1 MIDVPKRQLLHPSL
15 QKLNAVHQRRLRLL
29 GLLFFLTM
37 SGTLVFLMIDAF
49 TSRELANLLLLAVMG
64 LVMLPTVALMGGLMW
79 YLDRWVTRGLGEAD
93 RVLRQSAPSSA
104 RLKPVGRATGFGA
117 LMAVQFLK
125 GGQPATESV
134 HVLIN
139 PSFRW
144 SRPPDREVAVEWYCL
159 DLRPG
164 SPLVALQSDGDA
176 LLGKIVAREA
186 HERQTRWIMV
196 VVFGL
201 VALVATVLWVTVG
214 YRSMG

>member
-1 MIDVPKRQLLHPSL
+1 MTDVPKTQLLHPSL

-37 SGTLVFLMIDAF
+37 AGLLVFLMITAM
-49 TSRELANLLLLAVMG
+49 TSRELANLIVLAVAG

-93 RVLRQSAPSSA
+93 RVLRQSAPASA
-104 RLKPVGRATGFGA
+104 RLKPVGRATRFGI

-125 GGQPATESV
+125 GGQLATEPL

-144 SRPPDREVAVEWYCL
+144 SRPPDREVTVEWYCQ
-159 DLRPG
+159 DLKPG
-164 SPLVALQSDGDA
+164 SSLVALQPDGGA
-176 LLGKIVAREA
+176 LLGKVVLREA
-186 HERQTRWIMV
+186 HERQMRWMMV

-201 VALVATVLWVTVG
+201 VALAAAGLWVTAV

>member
-1 MIDVPKRQLLHPSL
+1 MIDVPKTQFLHPSL
-15 QKLNAVHQRRLRLL
+15 QKLNAIHQRRLRLL

-37 SGTLVFLMIDAF
+37 AGTLVFLMITAF
-49 TSRELANLLLLAVMG
+49 TSREIANLLLLAVMG
-64 LVMLPTVALMGGLMW
+64 LVMLPAVALMGGLMW
-79 YLDRWVTRGLGEAD
+79 YLDRWVTRGLDEAD

-117 LMAVQFLK
+117 LMAVQLLR
-125 GGQPATESV
+125 GGHSATEPL

-144 SRPPDREVAVEWYCL
+144 SRPPDREVTVELYCQKL
-159 DLRPG
+159 TPG
-164 SPLVALQSDGDA
+164 SPLVALQSDGGV

-186 HERQTRWIMV
+186 HERQMRWMMA

-201 VALVATVLWVTVG
+201 LALAAAGLWVG
-214 YRSMG
+214 GC